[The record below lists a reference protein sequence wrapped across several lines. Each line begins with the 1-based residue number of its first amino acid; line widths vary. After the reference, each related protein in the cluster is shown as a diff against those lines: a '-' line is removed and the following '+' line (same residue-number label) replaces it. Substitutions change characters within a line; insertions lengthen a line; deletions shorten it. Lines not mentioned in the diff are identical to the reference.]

1 VRSDEIEHL
10 GGEAS
15 RDAHA
20 RDFFWGLDVN
30 GHGRTRVSPVL
41 QEISGERFVFQ
52 GLRILVQIGRG
63 RTRRVGAGQRLES
76 IVFPVLK

>member
-1 VRSDEIEHL
+1 M
-10 GGEAS
+10 
-15 RDAHA
+15 
-20 RDFFWGLDVN
+20 N

-52 GLRILVQIGRG
+52 GARILVQIGQG
-63 RTRRVGAGQRLES
+63 RTRRVSATQRLES